1 MILKPA
7 TELHEFLQIHQ
18 LNYKTFVEEIPQ
30 HQQNME
36 KKLVDKF
43 HDKNKYIVA
52 MKGEQVIGMVCY
64 NSDRPFSLDTKI
76 YNLDQYLP
84 EHTTLVEIRLLSV
97 CHDERKA
104 TVAYRLLQYLC
115 QTLIQQ
121 NVDAA
126 VISGTTRQL
135 RLYSRMGFTPFGPPV
150 GNTGAL
156 YQPMYIT
163 LRNLRYDFKN
173 N

>member
-1 MILKPA
+1 MILKQA

-30 HQQNME
+30 HHQNTE
-36 KKLVDKF
+36 RTLVDKF

-52 MKGEQVIGMVCY
+52 RKGKQVISMVCY
-64 NSDRPFSLDTKI
+64 NSNRPFSLDTKLDH
-76 YNLDQYLP
+76 LDQYLP
-84 EHTTLVEIRLLSV
+84 EYTKLVEIRLLSV
-97 CHDERKA
+97 CHEERNA

-115 QTLIQQ
+115 QTLIGE

-126 VISGTTRQL
+126 VISGTTKQL
-135 RLYSRMGFTPFGPPV
+135 RLYSRMGFTPFGPLV
-150 GNTGAL
+150 GTSGAL

-163 LRNLRYDFKN
+163 LRNLRNDFKSN
-173 N
+173 

>member
-30 HQQNME
+30 HHKNIE

-43 HDKNKYIVA
+43 HTKNKYIVA
-52 MKGEQVIGMVCY
+52 MNGEQLIGMVCY

-84 EHTTLVEIRLLSV
+84 QHTTLVEIRLLSI
-97 CHDERKA
+97 CHDQRKA

-126 VISGTTRQL
+126 VISGTTRQI
-135 RLYSRMGFTPFGPPV
+135 RLYSRMGFTPFGPLV
-150 GNTGAL
+150 GNAGAL
-156 YQPMYIT
+156 YQPMYVT